1 MLFIPLHFPLAAI
14 TNFQSSIMKSHVIN
28 TLPIHLQCVN
38 VLTTVVNMCKCIDNG
53 LLMRWQRISANLFA
67 LLNVLI
73 TVVNMLSTRW
83 HPIDNPLLMRCLQL
97 TNHCQCVY
105 NPLFTVDKPL
115 STRLQPVV
123 NTLTTVVN
131 TRPEIFLCLKCVN
144 NALTT
149 CWLRLIYVDSP
160 LLTRW
165 QTMVNAFMN
174 HDQRVV
180 NGCKHNGNSQS
191 NVVNPLTT
199 HWQPIDN
206 PLTTHCQPINNPLL
220 TWFTKML
227 A

>member
-1 MLFIPLHFPLAAI
+1 MLFIPLHFSVAAI

-73 TVVNMLSTRW
+73 TVVNMLSTR
-83 HPIDNPLLMRCLQL
+83 
-97 TNHCQCVY
+97 
-105 NPLFTVDKPL
+105 
-115 STRLQPVV
+115 LQPVV

-131 TRPEIFLCLKCVN
+131 TSPEICLCLKRVN

-149 CWLRLIYVDSP
+149 CWLRLIHVDSP

-180 NGCKHNGNSQS
+180 NGSKHNGNSKS
-191 NVVNPLTT
+191 NVVNPLTN

-206 PLTTHCQPINNPLL
+206 PLTTNWQPINNPL
-220 TWFTKML
+220 TTHC
-227 A
+227 